1 MSSDNEEAPIER
13 NVDEEPEIEVRE
25 EQTGDNVGR
34 RQGGTYL
41 DEVIH
46 VPLSEENEKFSF
58 KTLWAFTGPGFLMSI
73 AYLDPGNIESDLQS
87 GTVANYK
94 LLWVLMWATVLG
106 LVVQRLALRLG
117 VVTGLHLAELCHHH
131 YKKFPRI
138 LLWIMVEIAIIGSD
152 MQEVIGTA
160 IAFYVLTNKVVP
172 LWAGVLITVLDTFT
186 FLGLDKYGLRKLE
199 LFFGLLITLMTLSF
213 GYEYV
218 IVGPNQGKVLE
229 GLFVP
234 WCSNCGNKEL
244 LQAVGVIGAVIMP
257 HNLYLHSALVKS
269 RDVDRRK
276 TGAVRQANKY
286 FFIEAA
292 IALFVSLII
301 NVFVVAVFAHGL
313 HGKTNHDIH
322 NECMK
327 HNNTPGAEIFPDNTE
342 PVDADIYKGGVF
354 LGCSFGP
361 AAMYIWAI
369 GILAAGQSS
378 TMTGTYAGQFAMEG
392 FLNLQWKRWQRVL
405 LTRSVAILPTFLV
418 AYYQD
423 IQNLSGMNDLL
434 NCLMSLQ
441 LPFALIPTIAF
452 SSNPK
457 IMHSFT
463 NGKASKVFSLIFSLL
478 VIAINIFFVF
488 QYVVGLGITTWY
500 FILIV
505 VTLGLLYLLF
515 CSYLIIDM
523 AINMGAVCILNTPL
537 LGQLFV
543 NPEDAYQMHQETRSI
558 VAED

>member
-1 MSSDNEEAPIER
+1 
-13 NVDEEPEIEVRE
+13 
-25 EQTGDNVGR
+25 
-34 RQGGTYL
+34 
-41 DEVIH
+41 
-46 VPLSEENEKFSF
+46 
-58 KTLWAFTGPGFLMSI
+58 
-73 AYLDPGNIESDLQS
+73 
-87 GTVANYK
+87 
-94 LLWVLMWATVLG
+94 
-106 LVVQRLALRLG
+106 
-117 VVTGLHLAELCHHH
+117 
-131 YKKFPRI
+131 
-138 LLWIMVEIAIIGSD
+138 
-152 MQEVIGTA
+152 
-160 IAFYVLTNKVVP
+160 
-172 LWAGVLITVLDTFT
+172 
-186 FLGLDKYGLRKLE
+186 
-199 LFFGLLITLMTLSF
+199 
-213 GYEYV
+213 
-218 IVGPNQGKVLE
+218 
-229 GLFVP
+229 
-234 WCSNCGNKEL
+234 
-244 LQAVGVIGAVIMP
+244 MP

>member
-13 NVDEEPEIEVRE
+13 DVDEEPTADED
-25 EQTGDNVGR
+25 QNLDTSGR
-34 RQGGTYL
+34 REGGTYL
-41 DEVIH
+41 DQVIH

-94 LLWVLMWATVLG
+94 LLWVLMWATLLG
-106 LVVQRLALRLG
+106 LLVQRLALRLG
-117 VVTGLHLAELCHHH
+117 VVTGLHLAELCHYH

-160 IAFYVLTNKVVP
+160 IAFYILTNKAVP

-218 IVGPNQGKVLE
+218 IVAPDQGKVLE

-276 TGAVRQANKY
+276 NGAVKQANKY

-292 IALFVSLII
+292 IALLVSLLI

-313 HGKTNHDIH
+313 HGKTNSDVHTS
-322 NECMK
+322 CM
-327 HNNTPGAEIFPDNTE
+327 NRTNIPDANTTFPDNKE
-342 PVDADIYKGGVF
+342 PVQADIYKGGVF
-354 LGCSFGP
+354 LGCAFGP

-523 AINMGAVCILNTPL
+523 AINMGAVCILNTPI